1 MLCCIGMKINK
12 YFQNSTSL
20 SKFYI
25 LSVICV
31 SPLGVFILLFLI
43 IEIQLSISGADYFA
57 VVTMNKED
65 EIKPFRH
72 NSKAIIKD
80 ICKKIGWLM
89 KTNTS
94 TQVHKRDKIAKDHE
108 GEIRV
113 LNISRI
119 SQLKYPHQH
128 VIKELQKIYLESTK
142 LSDGNKL
149 PKTISKRHKQRLLE
163 GKRKKARISQIEV
176 LQRYK
181 RQCES
186 WKKE

>member
-1 MLCCIGMKINK
+1 
-12 YFQNSTSL
+12 
-20 SKFYI
+20 
-25 LSVICV
+25 
-31 SPLGVFILLFLI
+31 
-43 IEIQLSISGADYFA
+43 
-57 VVTMNKED
+57 MNKED
-65 EIKPFRH
+65 EIKPFPH

-80 ICKKIGWLM
+80 ISKKIGWLM

-94 TQVHKRDKIAKDHE
+94 IQVHKRDKIAKDHE

-149 PKTISKRHKQRLLE
+149 PKTITKRYKQRLLE
-163 GKRKKARISQIEV
+163 GKRKKARI
-176 LQRYK
+176 
-181 RQCES
+181 
-186 WKKE
+186 